1 MGGMLFNIK
10 PHINLLRSII
20 HFFNGKRGRPLD
32 LFPAFV
38 PETITVPNG
47 FNPNKSSQKGYPMYN
62 YMTKDGFPRS
72 LRTYHPTQYRIF
84 CKETS
89 SNISHQLENLHS
101 EIKPL
106 AIALSEGSKGQ
117 KTSDDTLVCATR
129 SEDLTMHKK
138 LFKNTSYVLMGPG
151 YTMLGT
157 YQTGQEQKM
166 MEDYKT
172 LFNLV

>member
-10 PHINLLRSII
+10 PHINLLRSVI
-20 HFFNGKRGRPLD
+20 HFFNGKRGKPLD

-47 FNPNKSSQKGYPMYN
+47 FKPNKSSQKGYPMYN

-117 KTSDDTLVCATR
+117 KTSDETLVCMPRGVRIWPCTKNYLKTQATYLWALVIQCLEHIKLAR
-129 SEDLTMHKK
+129 NKK
-138 LFKNTSYVLMGPG
+138 
-151 YTMLGT
+151 
-157 YQTGQEQKM
+157 
-166 MEDYKT
+166 
-172 LFNLV
+172 

>member
-1 MGGMLFNIK
+1 
-10 PHINLLRSII
+10 
-20 HFFNGKRGRPLD
+20 
-32 LFPAFV
+32 
-38 PETITVPNG
+38 
-47 FNPNKSSQKGYPMYN
+47 MYN

-106 AIALSEGSKGQ
+106 AIALSDGSKGQ
-117 KTSDDTLVCATR
+117 ETSDGTLVCATR
-129 SEDLTMHKK
+129 SEDLAMHKK

-166 MEDYKT
+166 IEDYKT